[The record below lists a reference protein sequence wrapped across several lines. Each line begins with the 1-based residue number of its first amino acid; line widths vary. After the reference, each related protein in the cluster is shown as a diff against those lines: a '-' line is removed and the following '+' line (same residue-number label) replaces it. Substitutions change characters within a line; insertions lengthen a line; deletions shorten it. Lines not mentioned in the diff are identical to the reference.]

1 MIQAEL
7 RDSDVLARYGGDEF
21 VVLLPETPPKG
32 AAGGGEPH
40 PRRDGH
46 HPARSGRHPRQSTV
60 SIGAASLPGDGVTL
74 DAIVARADRAMYQ
87 AKSGGRNGV
96 VRFGERPAT
105 A

>member
-1 MIQAEL
+1 MARTPL
-7 RDSDVLARYGGDEF
+7 DVGGSQ
-21 VVLLPETPPKG
+21 V
-32 AAGGGEPH
+32 
-40 PRRDGH
+40 
-46 HPARSGRHPRQSTV
+46 QCTV